1 MTQDELVTR
10 VERLEAI
17 IGTIALV
24 VNDIQTHDGPKIE
37 NLADMQDQVWM
48 NTTYCFD
55 LARRLEYICQATL
68 GYADK
73 ADPDLVLKS
82 IRQYRGVHDTKKG
95 GSGSWE
101 EAAKVG
107 EGYMIDNYLENDR
120 RGYHDKQ
127 RELTGESTKE

>member
-1 MTQDELVTR
+1 MTQDELVSR
-10 VERLEAI
+10 VEKLEAI

-24 VNDIQTHDGPKIE
+24 VNDIQTHDEPKIE
-37 NLADMQDQVWM
+37 ELADLKDQVWM

-55 LARRLEYICQATL
+55 LARRLEYICLATL

-73 ADPDLVLKS
+73 ADRDLVLKS
-82 IRQYRGVHDTKKG
+82 IRQYKGVHDTKKVDA
-95 GSGSWE
+95 GSWE
-101 EAAKVG
+101 QAARVS
-107 EGYMIDNYLENDR
+107 EGFMIENYRENDR